1 MKLESLVD
9 LCANVLCINPRR
21 VDMSLIPREL
31 AQELWKKR
39 CSLIEGKGRSGT
51 WYTYQIKMPVRWD
64 PFVIVAKRVGILI
77 KNYNNSFFS
86 EKAGEK
92 MMEYISTNA
101 RFITSKHFS
110 LYYIKQRILSFLAYV
125 DGKKANEYWSDLFKK
140 DIPDP
145 RGIVKIVLCGK
156 RIDDLT
162 VDELKEAIKTL
173 LQILHRHLDLVELK
187 VDAISDVDVLGD
199 MVRTYVKEFHSRH
212 PNTGLLGPHRMVTK
226 TSEIC
231 HRWNQ
236 SQYEQVE
243 SRAIRATSHVDLIET
258 APPLSPSYRG
268 YGRVPHPKRTN
279 RFIVLNGRVY
289 NLFIRDGWH
298 YDEDIRTWTPPEIV

>member
-1 MKLESLVD
+1 MNFFKLVTIYNVIYNFCMKFMKLESLVD
-9 LCANVLCINPRR
+9 LCAKVLCNHPER
-21 VDMSLIPREL
+21 VDMSLIPSEL
-31 AQELWKKR
+31 AQELWTKMASRIWVKPR
-39 CSLIEGKGRSGT
+39 
-51 WYTYQIKMPVRWD
+51 WMFTYRIKEPVEWD
-64 PFVIVAKRVGILI
+64 PFVIVAKRVVILI
-77 KNYNNSFFS
+77 KNYDNSFS
-86 EKAGEK
+86 HDKERNEAGEK
-92 MMEYISTNA
+92 MMEYIITNA

-125 DGKKANEYWSDLFKK
+125 DGKKAEEYWSDLFRH

-145 RGIVKIVLCGK
+145 RGIVKIVLCEK

-173 LQILHRHLDLVELK
+173 LQMLHRHLDLVELK

-243 SRAIRATSHVDLIET
+243 TRHPYQPYME
-258 APPLSPSYRG
+258 RG
-268 YGRVPHPKRTN
+268 YPYPYQV
-279 RFIVLNGRVY
+279 
-289 NLFIRDGWH
+289 
-298 YDEDIRTWTPPEIV
+298 